1 MPSPPDEAGRE
12 SGGPGVTP
20 HHYGA
25 TEVVVAPE
33 TAGVVHHQVA
43 LPPATLDVSIVV
55 PYYNPG
61 TRLRHTVDQ
70 MLQVLRDS
78 EASFEIITV
87 SDGSTDGSPLS
98 LEGLP
103 DDVIRNV
110 VLERNGGKGQA
121 LQVGLALGRGRYLGF
136 LDADGDLSP
145 SLLAPFL
152 TLMRLYE
159 PDIIL
164 GSKRHPMSS
173 VHYPPVRRAYSW
185 GYQQLIRVLFNL
197 QVRDTQVGIKLID
210 REVIAAVLPL
220 LVERRFAF
228 DLELLVVANHLGYDK
243 LFEAPVRIEE
253 RFSSTIS
260 SRAVLGMLADTLSIF
275 VRLRMLRFYDKKAI
289 PSIAGTLSVSGPEAP
304 GSS

>member
-1 MPSPPDEAGRE
+1 MASSPNEAVRE
-12 SGGPGVTP
+12 Q
-20 HHYGA
+20 GA
-25 TEVVVAPE
+25 H
-33 TAGVVHHQVA
+33 AGVPSRRGLPHPAGGAVPGTG

-61 TRLRHTVDQ
+61 RRLRRTVDQ
-70 MLQVLRDS
+70 MLQVLQES
-78 EASFEIITV
+78 GVSFEIIAV

-98 LEGLP
+98 LGGLP
-103 DDVIRNV
+103 DDVLRNV

-121 LQVGLALGRGRYLGF
+121 LQVGLALGKGRYLGF

-145 SLLAPFL
+145 GLLAPFL

-228 DLELLVVANHLGYDK
+228 DLELLVVAHHLGYDK

-260 SRAVLGMLADTLSIF
+260 ARAVLGMLADTLSIF

-289 PSIAGTLSVSGPEAP
+289 PPIDGGLSVHGADDPEP
-304 GSS
+304 T

>member
-1 MPSPPDEAGRE
+1 MRSSPNQRRRASDRVDATNSPGTVHRRPPDP
-12 SGGPGVTP
+12 SVPP
-20 HHYGA
+20 
-25 TEVVVAPE
+25 
-33 TAGVVHHQVA
+33 A
-43 LPPATLDVSIVV
+43 LPPVTLDVSIVV

-61 TRLRHTVDQ
+61 PRLRRTVDQ
-70 MLQVLRDS
+70 MVQVLQES
-78 EASFEIITV
+78 EVSFEIIAV
-87 SDGSTDGSPLS
+87 SDGSTDGSPMSLS
-98 LEGLP
+98 GLP
-103 DDVIRNV
+103 DDVVHNV

-145 SLLAPFL
+145 GLLAPFL

-173 VHYPPVRRAYSW
+173 VHYPPLRRVYSW
-185 GYQQLIRVLFNL
+185 GYQQLIRVLFRL
-197 QVRDTQVGIKLID
+197 KVRDTQVGIKLID

-228 DLELLVVANHLGYDK
+228 DLELLVVAHHLGYDR

-253 RFSSTIS
+253 RFTSSIS
-260 SRAVLGMLADTLSIF
+260 IRAVFGMLADTLSIF
-275 VRLRMLRFYDKKAI
+275 IRLRMLRFYDGKTI
-289 PSIAGTLSVSGPEAP
+289 PPIEGPLSLGDTEARDLP
-304 GSS
+304 

>member
-12 SGGPGVTP
+12 SGGPDATQHP
-20 HHYGA
+20 HGA
-25 TEVVVAPE
+25 PAVVG
-33 TAGVVHHQVA
+33 AGHHQVT

-61 TRLRHTVDQ
+61 KRLRRTVDQ

-78 EASFEIITV
+78 ETSFEIITV

-103 DDVIRNV
+103 DDLIRNV

-121 LQVGLALGRGRYLGF
+121 LQIGLALGRGRYLGF

-145 SLLAPFL
+145 ALLAPFL

-289 PSIAGTLSVSGPEAP
+289 PPIAGTLSFSEPESPGP
-304 GSS
+304 S